1 MLTLNKTSQSDKD
14 KVDALMN
21 GLVAI
26 KKHVAAQGGN
36 IFFIVISQMN
46 RDIKNPE
53 RIKNTTLHRPQTSDL
68 FQSSNVE
75 FCSDYILIA
84 HNPLR
89 MNFQSYTESEY
100 PVSVNVDMT
109 VSIIDNKGDSI
120 QENIVNEDVP
130 FIYFH
135 LLKNR
140 DGEPDGFIP
149 MISDLKYFNYI
160 ELSSE
165 EFRNIHEQSRNKIT
179 STFNCTLNINNNV

>member
-1 MLTLNKTSQSDKD
+1 MLTLNQSSQTDKD
-14 KVDALMN
+14 KVDSLMHK
-21 GLVAI
+21 LVAL
-26 KKHVAAQGGN
+26 KKYVAEQGGS

-53 RIKNTTLHRPQTSDL
+53 RIKNSTLHRPQTSDL

-75 FCSDYILIA
+75 FCADYIIIA

-89 MNFQSYTESEY
+89 MNLQSYTESEY
-100 PVSVNVDMT
+100 PVSVNLNMLIERTDK
-109 VSIIDNKGDSI
+109 NGNLI
-120 QENIVNEDVP
+120 QENIESPNTA

-140 DGEPDGFIP
+140 DGEPDVAVS

-160 ELSSE
+160 ELTAE
-165 EFRNIHEQSRNKIT
+165 EFKNIHEQNKTGIQAT
-179 STFNCTLNINNNV
+179 YNCTIQINNY